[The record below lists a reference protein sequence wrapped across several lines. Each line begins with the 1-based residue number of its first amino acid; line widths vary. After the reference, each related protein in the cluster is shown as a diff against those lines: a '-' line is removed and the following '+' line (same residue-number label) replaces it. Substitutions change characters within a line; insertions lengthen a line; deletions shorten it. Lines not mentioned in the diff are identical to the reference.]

1 MSDTVAVTGATG
13 FIAQHCILQLLEAG
27 YQVRGTA
34 RSSGRTQ
41 EVADILAPHL
51 SDVARQRLSQDFN
64 VVAADLMSDEGWDD
78 AVRGCRF
85 VLHVASPFP
94 PENPKH
100 EDELIIPARDG
111 ALRVLRAAHG
121 AGVERVV
128 MTSSVAAVFYGRARD
143 HVFNEQDW
151 SDVTSTHIG
160 AYEKSK
166 TLAERAAWDYMDSL
180 AERATMDLVV
190 INPGLV
196 LGPLLTKEWSFSAE
210 AVKKIMQRD
219 VPAIPNF
226 RIAPVDVRDVASAHV
241 RSMTTPDASGQRF
254 ICAISSHAFRD
265 IALILSAHLQG
276 QGFKIPTGKL
286 PSFLLPIFAIW
297 DKQVRVILSEVD
309 QGLEIDNTKITTQL
323 GMQFR
328 DLKEMTE
335 TMADSMI
342 RFGVVSPKKN

>member
-34 RSSGRTQ
+34 RSEGRTQ
-41 EVADILAPHL
+41 EVANILAPHL
-51 SDVARQRLSQDFN
+51 SDGARQRLDQDFH
-64 VVAADLMSDEGWDD
+64 VVAANLTSDDGWDD
-78 AVRGCRF
+78 TVRGCRF

-94 PENPKH
+94 PESPKH

-111 ALRVLRAAHG
+111 ALRVLRAAND

-128 MTSSVAAVFYGRARD
+128 MTSSVAAVLYGRARD
-143 HVFNEQDW
+143 HVFDERDW
-151 SDVTSTHIG
+151 SDVTSTRIG

-180 AERATMDLVV
+180 GEGATMDLVV

-210 AVKKIMQRD
+210 AIKKIMERA
-219 VPAIPNF
+219 VPAIPNI
-226 RIAPVDVRDVASAHV
+226 RIAPVDVRDVATAHV
-241 RSMTTPDASGQRF
+241 WAMSIAEASGQRF
-254 ICAISSHAFRD
+254 LCAIPSQVFRD
-265 IALILSAHLQG
+265 IAFILADHLRG
-276 QGFKIPTGKL
+276 QGFKIPTAKL
-286 PSFLLPIFAIW
+286 PSFILPVFAIW
-297 DKQVRVILSEVD
+297 DKQVRIILPEVD
-309 QGLEIDNTKITTQL
+309 QGLEIDNAKITSIL

-335 TMADSMI
+335 AMADSMI
-342 RFGVVSPKKN
+342 RYGIVTPKK

>member
-34 RSSGRTQ
+34 RSQGRTQ

-51 SDVARQRLSQDFN
+51 SDKAQQQLDQDFN
-64 VVAADLMSDEGWDD
+64 VVVANLTSDVGWDE

-94 PENPKH
+94 PETPKH

-111 ALRVLRAAHG
+111 ALRVLRAARD

-128 MTSSVAAVFYGRARD
+128 MTSSVAAVFYGRPRD
-143 HVFNEQDW
+143 HVFSEQDW
-151 SDVTSTHIG
+151 SDATSKHIG

-180 AERATMDLVV
+180 GERASMDLVV

-196 LGPLLTKEWSFSAE
+196 LGPLLTNEWSFSAE
-210 AVKKIMQRD
+210 AIKKVMQRA
-219 VPAIPNF
+219 VPAIPNI

-241 RSMTTPDASGQRF
+241 RAMTVPDASGQRF
-254 ICAISSHAFRD
+254 ICAIPSHAFRD
-265 IALILSAHLQG
+265 IALILSDHLQG
-276 QGFKIPTGKL
+276 QGFKIPTAKL
-286 PSFLLPIFAIW
+286 PSFLLPIIAIW
-297 DKQVRVILSEVD
+297 DKQVRIILPEVD
-309 QGLEIDNTKITTQL
+309 QGLEIDNTKITSQL
-323 GMQFR
+323 DMQFR

-335 TMADSMI
+335 AMADSMI
-342 RFGVVSPKKN
+342 RYGVVSPKK

>member
-34 RSSGRTQ
+34 RSEGRTQ

-51 SDVARQRLSQDFN
+51 SAAARQRLGQDFN
-64 VVAADLMSDEGWDD
+64 VVAANLMSDEGWDD
-78 AVRGCRF
+78 AVKGCRF

-100 EDELIIPARDG
+100 EDDLIIPARDG
-111 ALRVLRAAHG
+111 ALRVLRAAHS
-121 AGVERVV
+121 ANVERVV
-128 MTSSVAAVFYGRARD
+128 MTSSVAAVLYGRVRD

-151 SDVTSTHIG
+151 SDVTSKHIG

-166 TLAERAAWDYMDSL
+166 TLAERAAWEFMDSL
-180 AERATMDLVV
+180 GEGSTMDLVV

-210 AVKKIMQRD
+210 AIKKIMERA
-219 VPAIPNF
+219 VPAIPNI

-241 RSMTTPDASGQRF
+241 KAMTAADASGQRF

-265 IALILSAHLQG
+265 IALILSNHLQG
-276 QGFKIPTGKL
+276 QGFKIPTAKL
-286 PSFLLPIFAIW
+286 PSFILPVFAIW
-297 DKQVRVILSEVD
+297 DKQVRIILPEVD
-309 QGLEIDNTKITTQL
+309 QALEIDNDKITSVL

-335 TMADSMI
+335 AMCDSMI
-342 RFGVVSPKKN
+342 RYGIVSPKK